1 MFFAIFQVI
10 KCAYLIFTF
19 FFNVSHHILVPTVFG
34 SHFPHFSVFLSYSMC
49 YNVHFSLSTFL
60 SVSRHNPRPKV

>member
-1 MFFAIFQVI
+1 VCISHI
-10 KCAYLIFTF
+10 HL